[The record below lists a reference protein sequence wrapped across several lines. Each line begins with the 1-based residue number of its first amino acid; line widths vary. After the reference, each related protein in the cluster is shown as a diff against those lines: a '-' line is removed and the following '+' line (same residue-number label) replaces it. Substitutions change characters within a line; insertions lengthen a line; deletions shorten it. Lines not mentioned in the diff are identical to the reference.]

1 MYLVIEYMMN
11 EKSKYCMELLK
22 NAGVP
27 NPEKYMSII
36 DAMQLTDTLSA
47 IEFVRN
53 TDGSLKK
60 LRFGFF
66 TPQYLSQHL

>member
-1 MYLVIEYMMN
+1 MMN
-11 EKSKYCMELLK
+11 EKSNICIELLK
-22 NAGVP
+22 NAGVT

-36 DAMQLTDTLSA
+36 ESMQLNDMLGA

-53 TDGSLKK
+53 ADGSLKK

-66 TPQYLSQHL
+66 APQNFSSMYNENIY